1 MIFLNFYT
9 GTKSFA
15 TNENTVLKRCLNR
28 AEQSKNTTALKEMC
42 GLGMDPGMYK
52 PMRPSQIIK
61 SERDVQKILRILI
74 EDYINPFDLDVENEY
89 LVCLSS
95 GEPFS
100 DEITDSILFVLWQ
113 GRILYEEFVE
123 KSIKLGTVPF
133 HDPIKKNSVK
143 FFNDAFSRQGS

>member
-15 TNENTVLKRCLNR
+15 TNENTVLKWCLNR
-28 AEQSKNTTALKEMC
+28 TEQSKNTTALKVTC
-42 GLGMDPGMYK
+42 GLGMDPAMYK

-61 SERDVQKILRILI
+61 SERDVQKILRVLI
-74 EDYINPFDLDVENEY
+74 EDYINPFGLDVENKY

-100 DEITDSILFVLWQ
+100 DEIADSILSVLRQ

-123 KSIKLGTVPF
+123 KSIKLGTVLF
-133 HDPIKKNSVK
+133 HDLIKKNSVK

>member
-1 MIFLNFYT
+1 
-9 GTKSFA
+9 
-15 TNENTVLKRCLNR
+15 
-28 AEQSKNTTALKEMC
+28 MC

-52 PMRPSQIIK
+52 PLRPSQIIK

-89 LVCLSS
+89 LVCMSS